1 MDSHNSFHSKS
12 PTEQAGLEVVS
23 HTGLEVLHDRYS
35 RALPEATT
43 PSGTSPAYAAYEQ
56 YPEHFKPSVE
66 NPDPGA
72 PDDKQRKKRL
82 WLIVGGVIAIV
93 VILAAVLGGVL
104 GSKAANEITSESG
117 DSGSSGENE
126 GGNSG
131 GSSGGSSGGGNSGET
146 GTSGDTG
153 NTTNNTTTR
162 PQSIRQGSALS
173 VTGWRKPD
181 GSVETY
187 LLFQDTKDGL
197 QFSWCD
203 TSLRSPGNEST
214 CWASPVSLH
223 KYAEPGTP
231 LATSTI
237 LWGEKYQVSR
247 LCNLDPIVLHSL
259 TPRPSPK

>member
-1 MDSHNSFHSKS
+1 V
-12 PTEQAGLEVVS
+12 G
-23 HTGLEVLHDRYS
+23 HTGLEVLHERYS
-35 RALPEATT
+35 RALLEATT

-66 NPDPGA
+66 DPDPGTL
-72 PDDKQRKKRL
+72 DDKQRKKRL
-82 WLIVGGVIAIV
+82 WLIVGGVIAIA

-104 GSKAANEITSESG
+104 GSKAANEITPQSD
-117 DSGSSGENE
+117 DSGTSGENK
-126 GGNSG
+126 GGN
-131 GSSGGSSGGGNSGET
+131 SGGGNSGESSGGDT
-146 GTSGDTG
+146 GTSGNTG

-181 GSVETY
+181 GSVEMY
-187 LLFQDTKDGL
+187 LLFQDAKYGL
-197 QFSWCD
+197 QLSRCD
-203 TSLRSPGNEST
+203 TSLRWPGNEST

-237 LWGEKYQVSR
+237 LWGEQYQVSR